1 MTDSLLHEFQFS
13 LFPSIQALCNP
24 LSLSMGGTH
33 DLFLIQEYG
42 RAVDRLQ
49 METYTMFFDWKTQDC
64 QNDYN
69 TQGNLK
75 IQCSPYEITNV
86 IFQRART
93 EKIMYVWKEKWPRTA
108 KAIRERKKWN
118 WRISGSLTSDYTT
131 NHTNQ
136 NSMELV
142 QKRNTG

>member
-49 METYTMFFDWKTQDC
+49 METYTMFFDWKTQYC

-69 TQGNLK
+69 TQGNLQ
-75 IQCSPYEITNV
+75 IQCNLYQITNG
-86 IFQRART
+86 IFYKTRT
-93 EKIMYVWKEKWPRTA
+93 KMFLICMEIQKIPKSNTRL
-108 KAIRERKKWN
+108 RKKN
-118 WRISGSLTSDYTT
+118 RAGGLMLPDFTLYYYTKL
-131 NHTNQ
+131 Q
-136 NSMELV
+136 YS
-142 QKRNTG
+142 K